1 MPGDDGLR
9 FDKEQL
15 PNANRSTTVRAKPKG
30 HDQPNRGGACE
41 DGSNAAGPRADA
53 GEQESLLAERRGL
66 GNNLG
71 KRKVESAWPRK
82 GTGRDSVKAT
92 ISMCT
97 EFLVGTGRSEKETD

>member
-1 MPGDDGLR
+1 M
-9 FDKEQL
+9 
-15 PNANRSTTVRAKPKG
+15 PNANRSTTVRAKPTG

-71 KRKVESAWPRK
+71 ERKVESAWPRK

>member
-15 PNANRSTTVRAKPKG
+15 PNANRSTTVRAKPTG

-53 GEQESLLAERRGL
+53 GEQESLGERSRVSMTW
-66 GNNLG
+66 
-71 KRKVESAWPRK
+71 KA
-82 GTGRDSVKAT
+82 TGRDSVKAT
-92 ISMCT
+92 ISMGP
-97 EFLVGTGRSEKETD
+97 VAREKETD